1 MSVISEREILRRLWV
16 IARIEPTPAATNR
29 ALERVWQTLE
39 REKRRLQILH
49 AAAKL
54 AKFAVAAV
62 VGIVAATA
70 LYYFIQTFVAPPAAF
85 ADVLEQISRAS
96 TVAYK
101 ETFHYADGHTVTT
114 EKTIIDSGISRRT
127 LPNGDVLI
135 YDFNVGKS
143 LHLMPKSYKAVLT
156 YHVGRKHPKKL
167 FNYLDWAINLH
178 QQSGRF
184 IGDEQIGG
192 LDTSVFVIEAPF
204 EQTTIWTDPATNLPV
219 KVKIDRLPHSDKS
232 ITPPYMELA
241 IRDFGGETNEVASI
255 SITGAA
261 IQEKLTIVMTD
272 FVWNAEM
279 DESLFALEPP
289 AGYSL
294 EEKHFNVSEA
304 GEVSLIY
311 ALSFWA
317 QMSDGRFPQEIND
330 LGDPNKL
337 KPLLLEKFDRD
348 GDPQEELDLAI
359 DTANEILKGLMF
371 AQQQKVEGDW
381 NYAAD
386 GVRLGEADKP
396 LCWWKN
402 RLTQNWRVIY
412 GDLSIADTTDV
423 PIPYTQTDK

>member
-1 MSVISEREILRRLWV
+1 MSAISEREILRYLRL
-16 IARIEPTPAATNR
+16 IARIEPTPAAANR
-29 ALERVWQTLE
+29 ALERVRQTLA
-39 REKRRLQILH
+39 REKRRFEILH

-62 VGIVAATA
+62 VAITAATA
-70 LYYFIQTFVAPPAAF
+70 LYYFIQMFVAVPAAF
-85 ADVLEQISRAS
+85 ADVLEQISRAR

-101 ETFHYADGHTVTT
+101 ETFYYADGHTVTT
-114 EKTIIDSGISRRT
+114 EKMIIDSGISRKL

-135 YDFNVGKS
+135 YDFNAGKS
-143 LHLMPKSYKAVLT
+143 LHLMPKSDKAVLT
-156 YHVGRKHPKKL
+156 YHIGRKHPKQL

-178 QQSGRF
+178 EQSGRF
-184 IGDEQIGG
+184 VGREQIGG
-192 LDTSVFVIEAPF
+192 LDTSVFVVEAPF
-204 EQTTIWTDPATNLPV
+204 EQTTLWVDLGTNLPV
-219 KVKIDRLPHSDKS
+219 KVKIDRLPHPDKS

-241 IRDFGGETNEVASI
+241 LSDFGGESNEVTAI

-261 IQEKLTIVMTD
+261 IQQKLTIVMTD
-272 FVWNAEM
+272 FVWNT
-279 DESLFALEPP
+279 DFDDSLFSLEPP
-289 AGYSL
+289 QHYNL

-304 GEVSLIY
+304 GEGSLIY

-317 QMSDGRFPQEIND
+317 QMSEGFFPQAIND

-337 KPLLLEKFDRD
+337 KPLLLEKFDGD
-348 GDPQEELDLAI
+348 GDPAEELDLAI

-371 AQQQKVEGDW
+371 AQQQKVEGNW

-386 GVRLGEADKP
+386 GVRLGDADKP

-412 GDLSIADTTDV
+412 GDLSIADSIDV
-423 PIPYTQTDK
+423 PATQK